1 MFESISTLNILPLNS
16 PSFPSIVGNGIVQ
29 SLRRFLKM
37 GKKKKKKEKPLRSLD
52 AQFSSELEGKL
63 LSDYDERSN

>member
-37 GKKKKKKEKPLRSLD
+37 GKKKKKEKPLRSLD

>member
-16 PSFPSIVGNGIVQ
+16 PSFPSIIGNGIVQ

-37 GKKKKKKEKPLRSLD
+37 GKKKKKNLLRSLD

>member
-37 GKKKKKKEKPLRSLD
+37 GKKKKKNLLRSLD

>member
-1 MFESISTLNILPLNS
+1 
-16 PSFPSIVGNGIVQ
+16 
-29 SLRRFLKM
+29 M
-37 GKKKKKKEKPLRSLD
+37 GKKKKKNLLRSLD